1 MLEIKGLAKRYAT
14 GTQALD
20 GVDFIV
26 LEPQVVAVIGSS
38 GAGKSTLIR
47 CINRLVE
54 PSAGSVV
61 LDGTD
66 IARLSRRALR
76 TARRRR
82 AAWLQRHRQGA
93 GDYPG
98 PVDIG
103 HVYRRH

>member
-76 TARRRR
+76 TARRR
-82 AAWLQRHRQGA
+82 
-93 GDYPG
+93 
-98 PVDIG
+98 IG
-103 HVYRRH
+103 MIFRNTIWSRG